1 MTQIDA
7 LWSVSVACIVLSAIA
22 VYSYHRGLIH
32 CLINSYRW
40 ENYDFVVEGTT
51 TFLTDKEKLMVAIS
65 SLLVAFFILEI
76 MLAATLVRSTTLAS
90 LQPSS
95 EHKVSITRSF
105 LGPQTILNY
114 FENHCEKLLS
124 KKENPKRFKAG
135 AASVEIKQALSS
147 DWLTYPGKKIVHPVT
162 SRKQSEKRIWW
173 RVTWVY
179 LYFSSHICK
188 HDKSNMINRNYPIRL
203 GTCKLWRRKIWRI

>member
-7 LWSVSVACIVLSAIA
+7 LWSVSVACIVLCAIA
-22 VYSYHRGLIH
+22 VYSYHWGLIH
-32 CLINSYRW
+32 CLINTYRW

-51 TFLTDKEKLMVAIS
+51 SFLTDKEKLMVAIS

-95 EHKVSITRSF
+95 EHEVSITRSF

-114 FENHCEKLLS
+114 FENHREKLLS
-124 KKENPKRFKAG
+124 KKKNLKRFKTG
-135 AASVEIKQALSS
+135 AASVEIKQTLSS
-147 DWLTYPGKKIVHPVT
+147 DWLTYPGKKKWTSGYFKEAVRKTNLVT
-162 SRKQSEKRIWW
+162 SYMSLL
-173 RVTWVY
+173 VFF
-179 LYFSSHICK
+179 FSH
-188 HDKSNMINRNYPIRL
+188 L
-203 GTCKLWRRKIWRI
+203 QT

>member
-7 LWSVSVACIVLSAIA
+7 LWSVSVACIVLCAIA
-22 VYSYHRGLIH
+22 VYSYHWGLIH
-32 CLINSYRW
+32 CLINTYRW

-51 TFLTDKEKLMVAIS
+51 SFLTDKEKLMVAIS

-95 EHKVSITRSF
+95 EHEVSITRSF

-124 KKENPKRFKAG
+124 KKKNPKRFKAG
-135 AASVEIKQALSS
+135 AASVEIKQILSS
-147 DWLTYPGKKIVHPVT
+147 DWLTYPGKK
-162 SRKQSEKRIWW
+162 K
-173 RVTWVY
+173 
-179 LYFSSHICK
+179 LYIRLLQGSSPK
-188 HDKSNMINRNYPIRL
+188 NKSGDELHEFTCIFLLTFANMINPI
-203 GTCKLWRRKIWRI
+203 